1 MAAAKRTNKGG
12 RFDTCPAVRMG
23 AWQSVRD
30 RFGAR
35 QRDTHSKPY

>member
-12 RFDTCPAVRMG
+12 RIDTCPAVRMG
-23 AWQSVRD
+23 AWQTVRD

-35 QRDTHSKPY
+35 QRDTQSKAY